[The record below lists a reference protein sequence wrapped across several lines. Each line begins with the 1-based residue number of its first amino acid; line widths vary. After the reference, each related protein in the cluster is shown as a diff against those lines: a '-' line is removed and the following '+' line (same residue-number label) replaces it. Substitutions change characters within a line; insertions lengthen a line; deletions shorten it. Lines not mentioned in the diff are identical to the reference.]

1 MTLLKET
8 GLSTLFPTQE
18 QALETEVLNGKNLV
32 LAVPTSSGKTLIA
45 EICMLKSILDGLGK
59 ALYLVPLRSLAQEK
73 YAEFRKY
80 EQLGLSIAISI
91 GDYDSKGTQLADADI
106 IVLTTERADSIIRHK
121 SDWIQDVGIIVADE
135 IHLLNDSSRGP
146 TLEMVLAKMQQIMPE
161 VQIVALSATIS
172 NADDIAG
179 WLNAQLVKS
188 TWRPV
193 ELKEGVYE
201 DGTIKFADLS
211 TRSISRRRKDA
222 LSDLICDILD
232 EEGQVLIFVSSR
244 KSTISVCKK
253 IAKNIRPYLSKEELT
268 KLGGL
273 VSKIDTGPSVPESTK
288 TLARLIAM
296 GVAFHHAGLVN
307 SERTIV
313 ENAFRNNL
321 LKVIVATPT
330 LAAGVNLPA
339 RRVIIRDYRRFE
351 QNRGSYPIPVL
362 EYKQMAGRAG
372 RPKYDKYGEAV
383 LIAKSENEQ
392 EFLLEHYLYSESE
405 SISSKLASQNAIQS
419 HLLSAIATEMTKNR
433 EEIDLLID
441 GTFYSYQSE
450 RWEIDHHATSALDF
464 LEQGGLIETDEIGQF
479 FATSLGQRT
488 SKLYINPYTA
498 ILFRDALVQAEDVNE
513 FGLIHLITHSPDQPL
528 SYVTQSEAE
537 KIIALVESNRDR
549 FIVQIPD
556 SWEDPEGYSR
566 FLSEV
571 KTAYVLQDWILETS
585 ENKLTEEYNVGMGDI
600 HRYVRSAEWLLYSA
614 TEIARVV
621 GKMTPVPILQT
632 LRSRVKY
639 GIKSELLELANLRG
653 IGRVRAR
660 MMYSHGIK
668 SLVDLY
674 NVPASELGRIPTI
687 GTTIAQSLKKQIGA
701 NIEESLQEND
711 RSQPDN
717 ESSSL
722 QTLLDDF

>member
-1 MTLLKET
+1 
-8 GLSTLFPTQE
+8 
-18 QALETEVLNGKNLV
+18 
-32 LAVPTSSGKTLIA
+32 
-45 EICMLKSILDGLGK
+45 MLKSILDGLGK

-201 DGTIKFADLS
+201 DGIIKFADLS
-211 TRSISRRRKDA
+211 TRSISRRRKDD

-232 EEGQVLIFVSSR
+232 EKGQVLIFVSSR
-244 KSTISVCKK
+244 KSTIAVCKK

-273 VSKIDTGPSVPESTK
+273 VNKIDTGPSVPESTK

-351 QNRGSYPIPVL
+351 QNRGSYPIPIL

-372 RPKYDKYGEAV
+372 RPKYDEYGEAV

-392 EFLLEHYLYSESE
+392 ELLLEHYLYSEPE

-441 GTFYSYQSE
+441 STFYSYQSE

-464 LEQGGLIETDEIGQF
+464 LEQGGLIEIDETGQF

-498 ILFRDALVQAEDVNE
+498 ILFRDAIVQAEDVSE

-537 KIIALVESNRDR
+537 KIIALMESNRDR
-549 FIVQIPD
+549 LMVQIPD

-571 KTAYVLQDWILETS
+571 KTAYVLQDWILETP

-600 HRYVRSAEWLLYSA
+600 HRYVQSAEWLLYSA

-621 GKMTPVPILQT
+621 GKMSPVPILQT

-674 NVPASELGRIPTI
+674 NVPISELGRIPTI
-687 GTTIAQSLKKQIGA
+687 GTVIAQSLKKQIGA
-701 NIEESLQEND
+701 DVEENLQEKGV
-711 RSQPDN
+711 SQPDN
-717 ESSSL
+717 ESSSF